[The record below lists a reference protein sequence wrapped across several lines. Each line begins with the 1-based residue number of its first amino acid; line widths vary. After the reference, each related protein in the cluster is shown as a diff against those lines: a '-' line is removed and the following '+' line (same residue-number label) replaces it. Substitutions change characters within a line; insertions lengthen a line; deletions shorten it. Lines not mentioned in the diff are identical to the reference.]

1 MSAPRVRPLDP
12 FDRRALQGL
21 LEREP
26 EANLFLLAT
35 LRDLGLRPSLDSSWW
50 AAFRDDALV
59 SACWLARGRPDPEPA
74 RVDGLAV
81 PCGEAAPCEEIGR
94 RLTEESPPRM
104 VIGARG
110 PSDALWR
117 GLGSPL
123 TRAWYDQRLL
133 VLRQPSPGRRLPL
146 RRALPTEWAL
156 VSEMSARMMQEDLG
170 EDPRLRNLEGHL
182 RRVRERIGRGAILLG
197 EQDGAVVFKLDL
209 GSRGPEGV
217 QVGGTWVPPA
227 ARGRGVATAGMR
239 AAGDLLVPRH
249 GWVSLHL
256 NEANAPA
263 MGAYLRAGFEQ
274 GAPFRLAI
282 RAEAGNPE
290 SPAA

>member
-1 MSAPRVRPLDP
+1 MSTTPVRPLDP
-12 FDRRALQGL
+12 FDRLALQDL
-21 LEREP
+21 LGREP

-50 AAFRDDALV
+50 AAFVGERLV
-59 SACWLARGRPDPEPA
+59 SACWLARGRPEPEPG

-81 PCGEAAPCEEIGR
+81 ACGEAPPCEDIGQ
-94 RLTEESPPRM
+94 RLAEESPPRM

-117 GLGSPL
+117 GLGSPP
-123 TRAWYDQRLL
+123 TRAWYDQHLL
-133 VLRQPSPGRRLPL
+133 VLRQPSLGRRLPL

-156 VSEMSARMMQEDLG
+156 VSEMSARMMEEDLG
-170 EDPRLRNLEGHL
+170 EDPRRRDLDGHL
-182 RRVRERIGRGAILLG
+182 RRVRDRIARGAILLG
-197 EQDGAVVFKLDL
+197 EEQGMVVFKLDL

-239 AAGDLLVPRH
+239 TAGDLLIPRH

-263 MGAYLRAGFEQ
+263 MGAYLRAGFERA
-274 GAPFRLAI
+274 APFRLGI

-290 SPAA
+290 PSAA

>member
-1 MSAPRVRPLDP
+1 VSTIRVRPLDP
-12 FDRRALQGL
+12 FDRLALQAL

-35 LRDLGLRPSLDSSWW
+35 LRDQGLRPSLDSAWW
-50 AAFRDDALV
+50 GAFASQVLV
-59 SACWLARGRPDPEPA
+59 SVCWLARGRPDPEPG
-74 RVDGLAV
+74 RVEGLAV
-81 PCGEAAPCEEIGR
+81 AAGEAAPCEEIGR
-94 RLTEESPPRM
+94 RIAEESPPRM

-117 GLGSPL
+117 GLGAPP

-133 VLRQPSPGRRLPL
+133 VMREPSPGRRLPL
-146 RRALPTEWAL
+146 RRALPSEWPL
-156 VSEMSARMMQEDLG
+156 VSEMSARMMEEDLG
-170 EDPRLRNLEGHL
+170 EDPRRRDLEAHL

-197 EQDGAVVFKLDL
+197 EEDEAVVFKLDL
-209 GSRGPEGV
+209 GSRGPTGV
-217 QVGGTWVPPA
+217 QVGGTWVPPE

-239 AAGDLLVPRH
+239 AAGDLLLPRH

-263 MGAYLRAGFEQ
+263 MGAYLRAGFVR
-274 GAPFRLAI
+274 GAPFRLGI
-282 RAEAGNPE
+282 RAEPGNPG
-290 SPAA
+290 PAAA